1 MDASFRDLTIIYPKL
16 RFRLFFKVNVKNLIT
31 SRIKEQRRLK
41 KKFVLLKIF
50 SLLSFQI
57 K

>member
-1 MDASFRDLTIIYPKL
+1 MDASFRDLTIIFPKL
-16 RFRLFFKVNVKNLIT
+16 TRLFFKVNVKNLIT

-41 KKFVLLKIF
+41 EKFVLLKIF